1 MTAIGSLFAAIGTPA
16 LPGARCRGRHHL
28 FDDAAQGE
36 PADTVEARHRQAI
49 RLCQRC
55 PALEPCQTWLDS
67 LPPSRRPAGVVA
79 GRINSRPPGRPK
91 KESNGNV

>member
-16 LPGARCRGRHHL
+16 LPGARCRGRSHL

-49 RLCQRC
+49 GLCQRC
-55 PALEPCQTWLDS
+55 PALEQCGSWLDS
-67 LPPSRRPAGVVA
+67 LKPSQRPAGVVA
-79 GRINSRPPGRPK
+79 GRTYHRNLRDLRVKVEQP
-91 KESNGNV
+91 